1 MDSRRLIATLLF
13 GALSGCATAS
23 EGVVAPAEAP
33 APEVV
38 EPAPDTTPPPAPVE
52 PELPLEERWSAPFAV
67 RSSGSVPV
75 RAPRSAAVRLR
86 PDTTL
91 PVAARTEPP
100 ADTAAAPEPAKA
112 TPRTHVVVR
121 GDTLYGIARRYG
133 VRPEEIRAANR
144 MESDVVRIGQKLV
157 IPTGD

>member
-1 MDSRRLIATLLF
+1 MDSPRLIAMLLA
-13 GALSGCATAS
+13 GSLAGCAAAS

-38 EPAPDTTPPPAPVE
+38 EPAPDTTPPPPPLE

-67 RSSGSVPV
+67 RSSGSMPA
-75 RAPRSAAVRLR
+75 RAPRLAAVRIR

-91 PVAARTEPP
+91 P
-100 ADTAAAPEPAKA
+100 AAAPAKEPEA
-112 TPRTHVVVR
+112 RTHVVVQ